1 MENLNQTTTKTGQNM
16 KKLFVIAA
24 VVSLIAV
31 AKLGATT
38 VTIDR
43 VNGYYSGTGGEFN
56 ISQVLGGGYAASVL
70 VNNNSGNLGFET
82 FCIEET
88 EQVSIPGT
96 YNAVRNPYGDALNGG
111 VNLGAAGPDGGDP
124 ISIGTAY
131 LYYNFAK
138 GILAGYNYTP
148 GAGRIASAGNLQT
161 AIWYLENEIT
171 LTPAQVLANSYLTLV
186 SGLYGSS
193 GEFANANG
201 AFGVGALNNYYPSGS
216 RAQDMLVL
224 PDGGFTVML
233 LGMAL
238 GGFGL
243 LARRIRA

>member
-1 MENLNQTTTKTGQNM
+1 M

-24 VVSLIAV
+24 AVSLIAV
-31 AKLGATT
+31 VKLGATT

-43 VNGYYSGTGGEFN
+43 VNGYYSGSGGEFN
-56 ISQVLGGGYAASVL
+56 ISQVIGGGYAASVL

-88 EQVSIPGT
+88 ETVSIPGT
-96 YNAVRNPYGDALNGG
+96 YNAVRNPYGDAVGGG
-111 VNLGAAGPDGGDP
+111 VNLGTPGPDGGDP

-138 GILAGYNYTP
+138 GLLAYNYTP
-148 GAGRIASAGNLQT
+148 GAGRIASAANLQN

-171 LTPAQVLANSYLTLV
+171 LTSAQIAANPYLTLV
-186 SGLYGSS
+186 SGLYGSA
-193 GEFANANG
+193 EFANANG
-201 AFGVGALNNYYPSGS
+201 AFGVGALNDTYPNGS

-224 PDGGFTVML
+224 PDGGFTVIL

-238 GGFGL
+238 GGFSL

>member
-1 MENLNQTTTKTGQNM
+1 M
-16 KKLFVIAA
+16 KKLFVVAA
-24 VVSLIAV
+24 AISLIAV

-38 VTIDR
+38 ITIDR
-43 VNGYYSGTGGEFN
+43 VNGYYSGIGGEFN
-56 ISQVLGGGYAASVL
+56 VSQVIGGGYAASVL

-88 EQVSIPGT
+88 ETVSIPGT
-96 YNAVRNPYGDALNGG
+96 YNAVRNPYGDAVGGG
-111 VNLGAAGPDGGDP
+111 VNLGTPGPDGGDP

-138 GILAGYNYTP
+138 GLLAYNYTP
-148 GAGRIASAGNLQT
+148 GAGRVASAADLQN

-171 LTPAQVLANSYLTLV
+171 LTPAQIAANSYLTLV
-186 SGLYGSS
+186 SGIYGS

-201 AFGVGALNNYYPSGS
+201 AFGVGALNDYYPDGS
-216 RAQDMLVL
+216 RAQDMLML
-224 PDGGFTVML
+224 PDGGFTLML

-238 GGFGL
+238 GGFSL

>member
-1 MENLNQTTTKTGQNM
+1 M
-16 KKLFVIAA
+16 KKIFVLAA

-43 VNGYYSGTGGEFN
+43 VSGYFSGQGGEFN
-56 ISQVLGGGYAASVL
+56 VSGIIGQGYASSAL
-70 VNNNSGNLGFET
+70 VGSGFET
-82 FCIEET
+82 FCIEES
-88 EQVSIPGT
+88 QVVTIPGT
-96 YNAVRNPYGDALNGG
+96 YNAIVNPYGDSVPGG
-111 VNLGAAGPDGGDP
+111 VNLGSPGPDGGDP

-148 GAGRIASAGNLQT
+148 GAGRSASAGALQN
-161 AIWYLENEIT
+161 AFWYLENEIT
-171 LTPAQVLANSYLTLV
+171 LTSAQIAANSFLTLV

-201 AFGVGALNNYYPSGS
+201 AFGVGALNNYNLDGS
-216 RAQDMLVL
+216 HAQDMLVL
-224 PDGGFTVML
+224 PDGGYTVIL
-233 LGMAL
+233 LGMML
-238 GGFGL
+238 GGFSL
-243 LARRIRA
+243 LARRVRA